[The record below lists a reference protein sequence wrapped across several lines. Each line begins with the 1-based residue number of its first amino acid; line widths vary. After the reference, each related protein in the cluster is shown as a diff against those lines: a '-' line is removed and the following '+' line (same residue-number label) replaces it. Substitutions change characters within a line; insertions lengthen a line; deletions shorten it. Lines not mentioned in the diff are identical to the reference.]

1 MMLVTITIALLPL
14 IAAVAGDVIVSCDV
28 VLVDSY
34 CACVAAAI
42 GVEGGAGAGAGGVQ
56 GGGGLLVC
64 LLGFESELLPKW
76 PTDVETI
83 IEGVTHHT
91 YGVRV

>member
-1 MMLVTITIALLPL
+1 MMVVTMTVALLLL

-42 GVEGGAGAGAGGVQ
+42 GVEGGAGAGAGGVH
-56 GGGGLLVC
+56 GGGV
-64 LLGFESELLPKW
+64 
-76 PTDVETI
+76 VV
-83 IEGVTHHT
+83 GVFA
-91 YGVRV
+91 RI